1 MLRRE
6 IYTSPAIYLFI
17 VLCVCFCNN
26 IFMQK
31 VPDNILCGVLSGIY
45 VLLFI

>member
-6 IYTSPAIYLFI
+6 IYTSPAIYLLHYVYVFAAT
-17 VLCVCFCNN
+17 F
-26 IFMQK
+26 FMQK